1 MVIAGSAEPSPE
13 RAAAWS
19 AVVAKPHSGPEKV
32 TMATKPPLPQVLT
45 PATAVSETTLPLV
58 PADPLAAPESG
69 PSAPV
74 AVPSG
79 PAAPP
84 APPAAAVEPS
94 APPPGLDPA
103 PPAPCAPVAAQSA
116 PVVPA
121 VLPAA
126 VVLSAAIP
134 AVAQSLLAVSATTG
148 GPTPSVAPSAAGQ
161 STPAVAPMAPAG
173 QPSRPQSPDR
183 RPSRPHSPA
192 PHQDRKSSRRRRD
205 SPRRYQQQPHWPSHP
220 GGQGDWRALPGKN
233 SGHFGTGKPHPP
245 GPSVVDLF
253 VRGSK
258 DVERAGL
265 ECWPS
270 DPHPVAPVCLLLA
283 LLLFSRSLRYVSPV
297 LRFLHPRLPPRSA
310 VVPPPYK
317 TGHFAPQGQYS
328 HPAVLKPFVPPLETR
343 SPVLPRFCA
352 LHGVLLL
359 ASSRLAMVIAGDPWP
374 SPKPAAAASSA
385 RERSP
390 PVSASG
396 IAAMKPPVP
405 PAPKPAPPIAGVSA
419 PPTPDLETCGAPLS
433 PLPAPSALV
442 AEPGHPAPVAGP
454 APGAPDP
461 PVVPVNPAALPA
473 VVVPV
478 ATDAAV
484 GSSPMAVS
492 ATTGG
497 QGPTVAPAGAVQ
509 PVLVAASAGHQQGQR
524 SSRPHSPAPREERE
538 SSRRRRD
545 SPRRNRSQANW
556 HAQHG
561 GRGGWAGGRGY
572 GGGSAY
578 VQPISLADVQRV
590 VSVAIREERAV
601 QRRAPAPA
609 APPPAVPPV
618 AAAPPRQAVA
628 PVPLAPAPAPSVP
641 AASAP
646 ARDRRLR
653 LPWVP
658 PVAGLEFVTAAG
670 GAVTAQYP
678 PLLPADPAPPSAL
691 DAPLPTLPGPPRMAE
706 VPEASLAQLW
716 RLCEA
721 LCAVHLIQVY
731 GHAALFQGN
740 SLDGGPRDE
749 CLDAADRLAEILAP
763 VLAAPA
769 RGVIAGVGQLGTA
782 VRGLKRVLRAGTG
795 DEVIG
800 ASAAVVRELHRS
812 QTGLLAVHDADQF

>member
-1 MVIAGSAEPSPE
+1 
-13 RAAAWS
+13 
-19 AVVAKPHSGPEKV
+19 
-32 TMATKPPLPQVLT
+32 
-45 PATAVSETTLPLV
+45 
-58 PADPLAAPESG
+58 
-69 PSAPV
+69 
-74 AVPSG
+74 
-79 PAAPP
+79 
-84 APPAAAVEPS
+84 
-94 APPPGLDPA
+94 
-103 PPAPCAPVAAQSA
+103 
-116 PVVPA
+116 
-121 VLPAA
+121 
-126 VVLSAAIP
+126 
-134 AVAQSLLAVSATTG
+134 
-148 GPTPSVAPSAAGQ
+148 
-161 STPAVAPMAPAG
+161 
-173 QPSRPQSPDR
+173 
-183 RPSRPHSPA
+183 
-192 PHQDRKSSRRRRD
+192 
-205 SPRRYQQQPHWPSHP
+205 
-220 GGQGDWRALPGKN
+220 
-233 SGHFGTGKPHPP
+233 
-245 GPSVVDLF
+245 
-253 VRGSK
+253 
-258 DVERAGL
+258 
-265 ECWPS
+265 
-270 DPHPVAPVCLLLA
+270 
-283 LLLFSRSLRYVSPV
+283 
-297 LRFLHPRLPPRSA
+297 
-310 VVPPPYK
+310 
-317 TGHFAPQGQYS
+317 
-328 HPAVLKPFVPPLETR
+328 
-343 SPVLPRFCA
+343 
-352 LHGVLLL
+352 
-359 ASSRLAMVIAGDPWP
+359 MVIAGDPWP

-396 IAAMKPPVP
+396 IAIMKPPVP
-405 PAPKPAPPIAGVSA
+405 PAPKPAPPLAGVSA
-419 PPTPDLETCGAPLS
+419 PPTPDLETCGAPTS
-433 PLPAPSALV
+433 PLPTPSALV

-454 APGAPDP
+454 APDAPGP
-461 PVVPVNPAALPA
+461 LVVPVIPAAPLAAADPGVAPPVPELPAALPA

-497 QGPTVAPAGAVQ
+497 QGPNVAPAGAVQ
-509 PVLVAASAGHQQGQR
+509 PTLVAASAGHQQGQR

-545 SPRRNRSQANW
+545 SPRRNRSQAYW

-561 GRGGWAGGRGY
+561 GHGGWAGGRGY

-578 VQPISLADVQRV
+578 VQTISLADVQRL
-590 VSVAIREERAV
+590 VSAGIREERAV

-628 PVPLAPAPAPSVP
+628 PVPLAPAPAPSVH
-641 AASAP
+641 AASAA

-653 LPWVP
+653 LPRVP

-691 DAPLPTLPGPPRMAE
+691 DAPILPTLPGPPRMAE
-706 VPEASLAQLW
+706 VLEASLAQLW

-721 LCAVHLIQVY
+721 LRVVHLIQVY

-749 CLDAADRLAEILAP
+749 CLDAADRQDLRRSSWRDTRILP
-763 VLAAPA
+763 KNNLEL
-769 RGVIAGVGQLGTA
+769 QLGTA